1 MHLPPSGQ
9 SHVHPFV
16 STGGGF
22 VDLVYPPQS
31 MYVLIDERHP
41 GRPSMS
47 DTMDIIAL
55 VPVSD
60 TFELKDYFQ
69 IQTAKG
75 KNKNPSLTVKF
86 QDFQFKSTLACTY
99 YGVEGHTVPRLI
111 MCVDEDQVP
120 KFSYTDLYV
129 GLTRVKDPD
138 HIRCISF
145 RSAIRNRAYLQNL
158 EVNAYVES
166 YFTGVP
172 AETIIGKRT
181 ARKVSRT
188 LLPKIIIIITIST
201 CSGPTRIQKR
211 PLVIP

>member
-1 MHLPPSGQ
+1 
-9 SHVHPFV
+9 
-16 STGGGF
+16 
-22 VDLVYPPQS
+22 
-31 MYVLIDERHP
+31 
-41 GRPSMS
+41 MS

-172 AETIIGKRT
+172 AETITGKRT
-181 ARKVSRT
+181 ARKVSRN
-188 LLPKIIIIITIST
+188 LLPKIIIIIIIST
-201 CSGPTRIQKR
+201 CGGPTRIQKH